1 MRIIILF
8 LALIWISP
16 LPVIGGWTEEWV
28 AAGGEYPVMVL
39 DALENPHIFY
49 RNKAGNHWRHAW
61 KADGTWHSGSFP
73 VIHSPQDPITAMTDR
88 CGCIHLAWIDRSSAG
103 NPVLMHMVQNG
114 TVWQTETVITTGDLG
129 WNVADFQ
136 MDVAPNGSPVFLIPG
151 DGLALVMRAP
161 QGWSVHR
168 LIENVEISHAD
179 LAAGG
184 DGHLHLVFTRDG
196 PDGEIFTYGEFI
208 NDHAQ
213 YHVLFENITNPY
225 YSVDEGRGASIFV
238 DMNDNPWIIHFHR
251 DGELVWL
258 GRIPFWLFDSH
269 FVRHHRING
278 VWSTTEYPETVGIDF
293 LYHKSTLS
301 TISEQSI
308 VMENVFMV
316 FNFAVNIQ
324 ILNGDGSFSTIPRV
338 YDRTTS
344 GGLVSSNSQDLH
356 LACQGKSDD
365 IIYRR
370 YQPDVFYRISVDDPF
385 LSAGDT
391 LAIHRRI
398 RNETPNP
405 VDCLETVILETAGS
419 IWFYPDWTPNPA
431 SHALTVPDSS
441 DADTVLLSLTWPDL
455 GNWTGRFTFWGA
467 LVESGTGALL
477 GLSKAPC
484 HTAPGIGFN

>member
-1 MRIIILF
+1 
-8 LALIWISP
+8 
-16 LPVIGGWTEEWV
+16 
-28 AAGGEYPVMVL
+28 
-39 DALENPHIFY
+39 
-49 RNKAGNHWRHAW
+49 
-61 KADGTWHSGSFP
+61 
-73 VIHSPQDPITAMTDR
+73 
-88 CGCIHLAWIDRSSAG
+88 
-103 NPVLMHMVQNG
+103 
-114 TVWQTETVITTGDLG
+114 
-129 WNVADFQ
+129 

-168 LIENVEISHAD
+168 LIENVRISHAD
-179 LAAGG
+179 LAAGE
-184 DGHLHLVFTRDG
+184 DGHLHLAFTRGG
-196 PDGEIFTYGEFI
+196 PAAGVFMYGDYF
-208 NDHAQ
+208 NGHAR
-213 YHVLFENITNPY
+213 YDVLYENITGSD
-225 YSVDEGRGASIFV
+225 YSFDEGRFASIFV
-238 DMNDNPWIIHFHR
+238 DMNGNPWIIHFHR
-251 DGELVWL
+251 AGELIWL
-258 GRIPFWLFDSH
+258 GPLPLWIYDSH
-269 FVRHHRING
+269 FVRNHRING
-278 VWSTTEYPETVGIDF
+278 AWSTTEYPEAAGTDNS
-293 LYHKSTLS
+293 YYTSTLS

-308 VMENVFMV
+308 VMENGFIVI
-316 FNFAVNIQ
+316 NYAVKIS
-324 ILNGDGSFSTIPRV
+324 ILNGDGSFTALPMV

-370 YQPDVFYRISVDDPF
+370 FQPDVFYRISVDDPF

-405 VDCLETVILETAGS
+405 VDCLETIILETAGS
-419 IWFYPDWTPNPA
+419 IWFYPDWTPNSA

-484 HTAPGIGFN
+484 